1 MRSSSIP
8 STGISR
14 DSGAVIFLCMWNCL
28 GIGENMA
35 SDDAQK
41 LIDKANMQLA
51 SGEYTKSYNTL
62 KKLTKEEP
70 EIAEAWFGM
79 AEAAIGIPKLTVQ
92 EIASFYQKACDLA
105 PEEPLFFASYGNF
118 CFENGILK
126 KGEECFLKAAEIDEE
141 NSSVYLSDLATSY
154 FFSVKKFRNHYP
166 NMTDDEILKTSL
178 KYILMAFDIDKARA
192 RKLIETI
199 E

>member
-1 MRSSSIP
+1 
-8 STGISR
+8 
-14 DSGAVIFLCMWNCL
+14 
-28 GIGENMA
+28 MA

-41 LIDKANMQLA
+41 LIEKANMQLA
-51 SGEYTKSYNTL
+51 SGDYTKSYNTL
-62 KKLTKEEP
+62 KKLTNDDP
-70 EIAEAWFGM
+70 SIAEAWFGM

-92 EIASFYQKACDLA
+92 EIALLYQKACDLA
-105 PEEPLFFASYGNF
+105 PTEPLYLASYGNF

-126 KGEECFLKAAEIDEE
+126 KGEECFQQAAAIDEE

-154 FFSVKKFRNHYP
+154 FFSANKFRNHYP
-166 NMTDDEILKTSL
+166 NMTDDEIVRTSL

-192 RKLIETI
+192 KKLIESI